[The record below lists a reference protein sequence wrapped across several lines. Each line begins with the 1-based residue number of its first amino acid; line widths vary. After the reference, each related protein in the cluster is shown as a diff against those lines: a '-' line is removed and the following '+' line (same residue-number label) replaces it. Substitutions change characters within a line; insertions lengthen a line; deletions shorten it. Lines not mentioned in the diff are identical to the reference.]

1 MAPSKPAGAPRSAG
15 ASATHPLATAL
26 QFLKGVGPQRAKLLA
41 NLGLDTVE
49 DALYYLPLRHEDRSQ
64 LTPLRSL
71 KPDDV
76 TTVTGTIR
84 AISPPPGTGH
94 GCRCRCC

>member
-26 QFLKGVGPQRAKLLA
+26 QFLKGVGQRAKLLA

-49 DALYYLPLRHEDRSQ
+49 DALDDLPLRHEDRSQ
-64 LTPLRSL
+64 YPAPEPQAR
-71 KPDDV
+71 
-76 TTVTGTIR
+76 
-84 AISPPPGTGH
+84 
-94 GCRCRCC
+94 